1 MTDIMPLDRQL
12 CFSLYSASLAMTQ
25 LYKPLLEPLGLT
37 YPQYLIM
44 LILWEHDGVSLKD
57 IGTKLGQKSGALT
70 PVLKRLEQDGLVER
84 VRDEKDERALN
95 IRLTEKGKELRTE
108 ACQGWPLCG
117 RSLRYADSG
126 ACGAESKAGSLAQ
139 KSAASPKL
147 VLQPKAFKS
156 VMENDLDLCVT

>member
-70 PVLKRLEQDGLVER
+70 PVLKRLEQDGLVQR

-95 IRLTEKGKELRTE
+95 IRLTEKGKELRIEAAKVGPCVAE
-108 ACQGWPLCG
+108 ACGMPIPELVELKAKLEV
-117 RSLRYADSG
+117 LRKNLL
-126 ACGAESKAGSLAQ
+126 KAQ
-139 KSAASPKL
+139 
-147 VLQPKAFKS
+147 
-156 VMENDLDLCVT
+156 N

>member
-25 LYKPLLEPLGLT
+25 FYKPLLEPLGLT

-95 IRLTEKGKELRTE
+95 IRLTEKGKDLRTE
-108 ACQGWPLCG
+108 AAKVGPCV
-117 RSLRYADSG
+117 AE
-126 ACGAESKAGSLAQ
+126 ACGMPIPELVELKAKLEALRKNLLQAQ
-139 KSAASPKL
+139 S
-147 VLQPKAFKS
+147 
-156 VMENDLDLCVT
+156 

>member
-44 LILWEHDGVSLKD
+44 LILWEKDGVSLKD
-57 IGTKLGQKSGALT
+57 IGSRLGQKSGALT
-70 PVLKRLEQDGLVER
+70 PVLKRLEQDGLVKR

-95 IRLTEKGKELRTE
+95 ISLTEKGEALRKPASKVAPCVAEACGMSIPELIDLKAKLEELRKN
-108 ACQGWPLCG
+108 L
-117 RSLRYADSG
+117 LDS
-126 ACGAESKAGSLAQ
+126 Q
-139 KSAASPKL
+139 K
-147 VLQPKAFKS
+147 
-156 VMENDLDLCVT
+156 